1 MTIFEKFNLLKA
13 DPASILARRNA
24 GEIYSADFGS
34 GAGKYISSVID
45 SSDPYDV
52 SIKISPK
59 IEVRLTYIIE
69 KKEVSGIQIS
79 KLDGQGGRTDMHLST
94 LDWQGVLT
102 LLHIFSEMDLSAVA
116 HKSLI
121 VEGGLA
127 QDPEA
132 LKRFLNTVAADKD
145 GREKMKEILKN
156 FNVINKGDINELV
169 ERNSAVKTFESI
181 LGDSTKFDAYKKELG
196 VGKKE
201 EVWQKFFE
209 NNSWIL
215 GSDFVEILDERVL
228 DEENITDLPVKD
240 YDGFVNIIELKL
252 STEEFWIQ
260 ENNPAANI
268 TKAIMQCMRYIMET
282 ERRMNDKKKTD
293 KLGANILKPRIT
305 LLVGRSDSWG
315 DSQKE
320 QFKILNSSFHNISI
334 LTYDHVLNRAKKI
347 IEPNQKSS
355 PETDIEIDPKGI
367 PF

>member
-1 MTIFEKFNLLKA
+1 MSIFEKFNLIKPDL
-13 DPASILARRNA
+13 ASILARRSA
-24 GEIYSADFGS
+24 GEIYSADFGN
-34 GAGKYISSVID
+34 GTGKYISCVVD

-59 IEVRLTYIIE
+59 IEVRLSYIFD
-69 KKEVSGIQIS
+69 KKEVSGVQIS
-79 KLDGQGGRTDMHLST
+79 KLDNQKKITQMHLST

-102 LLHIFSEMDLSAVA
+102 LLHIFSEMDLSAIA

-121 VEGGLA
+121 IDGSLM

-132 LKRFLNTVAADKD
+132 LKKFLNTVAADKD
-145 GREKMKEILKN
+145 GRDKMKEILKN
-156 FNVINKGDINELV
+156 FHAIHKGDINEV
-169 ERNSAVKTFESI
+169 AERNNSVVIFESMI
-181 LGDSTKFDAYKKELG
+181 DDPDIFESHKKRLGA
-196 VGKKE
+196 GKSE

-209 NNSWIL
+209 FNPWIL

-228 DEENITDLPVKD
+228 DEDNITDLPVKD

-252 STEEFWIQ
+252 PTENFWTKEI
-260 ENNPAANI
+260 NPDSNL
-268 TKAIMQCMRYIMET
+268 TKAIMQCMRYITET

-305 LLVGRSDSWG
+305 LIFGRSNAWTDRYR
-315 DSQKE
+315 E

-347 IEPNQKSS
+347 TEPNQDKK
-355 PETDIEIDPKGI
+355 E
-367 PF
+367 